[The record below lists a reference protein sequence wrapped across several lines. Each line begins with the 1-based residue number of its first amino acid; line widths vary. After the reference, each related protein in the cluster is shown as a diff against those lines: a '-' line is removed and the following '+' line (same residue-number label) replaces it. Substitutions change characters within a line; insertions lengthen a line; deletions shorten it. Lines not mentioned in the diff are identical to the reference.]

1 MLRGFL
7 LESLRLF
14 VRGND
19 SVNKT
24 AADFQKEDSA
34 FQGFFFLSFIAREDS
49 VINVLSLNGS

>member
-14 VRGND
+14 VGGND

-24 AADFQKEDSA
+24 AADLQKEDSA
-34 FQGFFFLSFIAREDS
+34 FHGFFFLSFIAREIS
-49 VINVLSLNGS
+49 VINVISLNGS